1 MHGRNR
7 NRSERKK
14 FENKTFNPAIAIPC
28 LPACLYQHSV
38 CPFRR
43 GMSLPT
49 QPTSP
54 STRSVMQLRQH
65 NNSTTTTTTTPAQ
78 QQQQKLTKLSS
89 NSKTYQII
97 IMIF

>member
-1 MHGRNR
+1 MEGIVIDQKERNSR
-7 NRSERKK
+7 TKRSTRQL
-14 FENKTFNPAIAIPC
+14 PS
-28 LPACLYQHSV
+28 PACLYQHSV

-65 NNSTTTTTTTPAQ
+65 NNSTTTAQ
-78 QQQQKLTKLSS
+78 QQHNNNNK
-89 NSKTYQII
+89 N
-97 IMIF
+97 

>member
-65 NNSTTTTTTTPAQ
+65 NNSTTTAQ
-78 QQQQKLTKLSS
+78 QQHLH
-89 NSKTYQII
+89 NNNNNN
-97 IMIF
+97 